1 MLSWLRNNAK
11 IFLIAI
17 IVIFVVMIFVDWG
30 RGRVSAAQASRFIIA
45 RINGRNLLPD
55 QYDAARSYV
64 YSSLENQMQASGDP
78 APENQLALMYNEI
91 NEMSFN
97 RMIDEELE
105 EEYLKS
111 LDWPKAGIEHADAIL
126 LSQMRLS
133 GIPDPEQYLKQYR
146 NDPNYTMTLYQ
157 LVMQANSRRF
167 QSAIS
172 IENMASREE
181 TEFMLLENFTP
192 ITARYIS
199 FREMPDI
206 PNENAME
213 QFYYDNM
220 DLFTDPPNC
229 TLKYVTIL
237 VQTSPQDE
245 ERSLGFVD
253 SLALSGTAIPDS
265 IVMTRSQFLA
275 FAGWNMELE
284 PGEFSEPFTGASFS
298 NTGFPMVHSVR
309 LLSISEAVDDS
320 SDGAEDTL
328 AILHWEVPIL
338 PGYQTMRNTF
348 WAVEEA
354 MDDLL
359 AQASPRSDS
368 LVIADWGDL
377 YIDENTIS
385 GYEIPAALKA
395 FALDSIW
402 ADSTGPVFYLPSFRG
417 SYPAFMVARRLQFS
431 TGGLLSLEEADF
443 SGRLLLS
450 TYTEIERELSIT
462 AALAAREYILHT
474 GISLGMYAA
483 EESLEIESTPEF
495 TVFSIRHA
503 ALTDPY
509 GYMGIT
515 SSREFADA
523 ALVFP
528 ELEIIGPFVS
538 GSTAYLVEITSRLA
552 PELPEDRAML
562 APISLSSQQVHGS
575 RAILE
580 TIEEL
585 RAHSE
590 IEDLREEYYA
600 LIDSLRAAQP
610 QQ

>member
-17 IVIFVVMIFVDWG
+17 IVIFVIMIFVDWG
-30 RGRVSAAQASRFIIA
+30 RGRSSAAQASRFIIA

-55 QYDAARSYV
+55 QYDAARSFI

-91 NEMSFN
+91 NEMSFQ

-105 EEYLKS
+105 EEYLNS
-111 LDWPKAGIEHADAIL
+111 LDWPRAGIEHADAIL

-157 LVMQANSRRF
+157 LIMQANSRRF

-172 IENMASREE
+172 MENMASREE
-181 TEFMLLENFTP
+181 TDFMLLENYTR

-199 FREMPDI
+199 FKEYPDI
-206 PNENAME
+206 PDGITLE
-213 QFYYDNM
+213 QFYYDNC

-229 TLKYVTIL
+229 TLKYVTVL

-253 SLALSGTAIPDS
+253 SLALSGTAVPDS
-265 IVMTRSQFLA
+265 IFLTRSQFLA

-284 PGEFSEPFTGASFS
+284 PGEFSEPFTGASIS
-298 NTGFPMVHSVR
+298 NAGFPMVHSVR
-309 LLSISEAVDDS
+309 LLSISEADDS

-338 PGYQTMRNTF
+338 PGYQTLRNTF

-359 AQASPRSDS
+359 AEAIPWSDS
-368 LVIADWGDL
+368 LVIGDWGDL
-377 YIDENTIS
+377 YIDENTLV

-417 SYPAFMVARRLQFS
+417 SYPAFMVARRLQYS
-431 TGGLLSLEEADF
+431 SGGLLSFTEADF
-443 SGRLLLS
+443 SGRLLVS
-450 TYTEIERELSIT
+450 AYTDIQRESSIT
-462 AALAAREYILHT
+462 AALAAREYIMHT

-503 ALTDPY
+503 ALTDPD
-509 GYMGIT
+509 GYTGIT
-515 SSREFADA
+515 SSSEFADA
-523 ALVFP
+523 ALVSP

-538 GSTAYLVEITSRLA
+538 GGTAYLVEITSRQT
-552 PELPEDRAML
+552 PELPEDQAML
-562 APISLSSQQVHGS
+562 APVYLSSQQVHGS
-575 RAILE
+575 RAVLE